1 MLDLQIVI
9 QIIISICVGMSYL
22 AFNYPNILKELEK
35 FIRFYSLLAG
45 LLYFLI
51 SLTYYNFLKS
61 AVAFSNYLFEL
72 ILVTFPLFY
81 YYILDYIISLININ
95 KNK

>member
-1 MLDLQIVI
+1 MLDLQIAI

-22 AFNYPNILKELEK
+22 AFNYPNILKDLEK

-51 SLTYYNFLKS
+51 SLACYDFLKS
-61 AVAFSNYLFEL
+61 IITFANYFFEL
-72 ILVTFPLFY
+72 MLVTFPLFY
-81 YYILDYIISLININ
+81 YSILDYIVKLIKLNN
-95 KNK
+95 GK